1 MASAPEQMTDLVVA
15 PGGHRGNYHRAALV
29 TGAAHRI
36 GRAIALDL
44 AAEGWALAL
53 HYHRSED
60 AAAKLA
66 SDIEAAG
73 GRAVALSA
81 DLSEEADVESLIP
94 RAVDALG
101 PLGLL
106 VNNASVF
113 ELDDALDATRQSWDR
128 HLEPNLRAPFILTQ
142 RFARGLPE
150 KAEGLVVNLL
160 DERVLALPGRHISYG
175 LSKAGLWALTQS
187 LAIALAP
194 RVRVVGIG
202 PGYCLPDSET
212 SDAAFAQAVARL
224 PLGRSGPPEEIC
236 AALRFFLACPS
247 VTGQMIAL
255 DSGLHLVRRSEG

>member
-1 MASAPEQMTDLVVA
+1 MAAQEMAGLVVA
-15 PGGHRGNYHRAALV
+15 PGGHRGDYRKAAVV
-29 TGAAHRI
+29 TGAGRRI

-53 HYHRSED
+53 HFHRSEE
-60 AAAKLA
+60 AATGLA
-66 SDIEAAG
+66 TEIERAG
-73 GRAVALSA
+73 GRAIALSA
-81 DLSEEADVESLIP
+81 DLSNEADVESLIP
-94 RAVDALG
+94 RAQEALG

-106 VNNASVF
+106 VNNASTF

-128 HLEPNLRAPFILTQ
+128 HLEPNLRAPFVLTQ
-142 RFARGLPE
+142 QFARGLPE

-212 SDAAFAQAVARL
+212 SDQAFADAVAEL
-224 PLGRSGPPEEIC
+224 PLGRSGPPDEVC

-255 DSGLHLVRRSEG
+255 DSGLHLVRRPQG